1 VTAINVVETLP
12 GLLEANAA
20 RRPKA
25 IAIRVKRLGIWRE
38 VTWRTLAEFVRETAL
53 ALDGLG
59 VGTGDSV
66 AIFAANDPRWVA
78 ADLGV
83 QTVRATSVGLQ
94 PVQDA
99 DELVENLT
107 AAAPRVVVCGD
118 QQQLDSVLAVRE
130 RIPAPERLVVF
141 DMKGLH
147 TPEYQDEPIVSFE
160 DFRAAGRARHG
171 DLPSRYAELIGAVD
185 PEDASV
191 VSFTSG
197 TTGLPS
203 GVVLSQRGQVAI
215 GRLLASRVG
224 ATESDRGFS
233 LLPLG
238 HATARAFDVVL
249 PLVAGSSINFAE
261 SAETIE
267 SDLTEISPTLFFAT
281 PRVYERIRATVEIR
295 GGRAAPL
302 KRRAFR
308 VGMDRLSTAFEARRR
323 GARATFARS
332 VGHALIGRFVLDK
345 AGLTD
350 VRYAAVGGA
359 AVAPDLLDW
368 FWKLGVPVYE
378 HYGQVETGGVAFA
391 QRGIQDH
398 GTAGTP
404 LGSEIEWQV
413 APDGELF
420 LRTPGLLV
428 GRLGAGRDAALADGW
443 YATGDL
449 VEVDGEGRLIPRDR
463 RSQML
468 ATASG
473 ETISAAEVST
483 VIERSPYVSAAVVVA
498 EGRPFP
504 TALIELQ
511 QDAIGD
517 WAKHRD
523 KPVTTY
529 AALAADEDVYELLA
543 GEVAAANADLPESCR
558 LQAFAITSR
567 SLDDDLTATGKI
579 RRTAVLERYAGLVDV
594 LYPAPVASA
603 VT

>member
-1 VTAINVVETLP
+1 MTAIETLP

-25 IAIRVKRLGIWRE
+25 IAVRVKRLGIWRE
-38 VTWRTLAEFVRETAL
+38 VTWRALADFVRETAL

-59 VGTGDSV
+59 VGAGDSV
-66 AIFAANDPRWVA
+66 AIFAPNDPRWVV

-107 AAAPRVVVCGD
+107 AAAPRLIVCGD

-130 RIPAPERLVVF
+130 RVPAPERLIVF

-147 TPEYQDEPIVSFE
+147 TPEYQDEPIVAFE
-160 DFRAAGRARHG
+160 ELRAAGRARHG
-171 DLPSRYAELIGAVD
+171 DLPSRYLELLAAVD

-203 GVVLSQRGQVAI
+203 GVLLSQRGQVAI

-224 ATESDRGFS
+224 ATENDRGFS

-267 SDLTEISPTLFFAT
+267 SDLTEISPTVFFAT

-295 GGRAAPL
+295 GRRAAPL

-308 VGMDRLSTAFEARRR
+308 FGMDRLSTAMEARRR
-323 GARATFARS
+323 GGRARLSRA
-332 VGHALIGRFVLDK
+332 VGHALIGRWVLDK

-359 AVAPDLLDW
+359 AVASDLLDW
-368 FWKLGVPVYE
+368 FWKLDVPVYE

-404 LGSEIEWQV
+404 LGSEIDFRL
-413 APDGELF
+413 AADGELF
-420 LRTPGLLV
+420 LRTPGLLA
-428 GRLGAGRDAALADGW
+428 GRLGAGRDSGLAGGW

-468 ATASG
+468 TTATG
-473 ETISAAEVST
+473 ETISAAEVA
-483 VIERSPYVSAAVVVA
+483 IALERSPYVSAGVVVA
-498 EGRPFP
+498 DGRPFP
-504 TALIELQ
+504 AALIELQ
-511 QDAIGD
+511 QDAVGE
-517 WAKHRD
+517 WAKERD
-523 KPVTTY
+523 KAVTTY
-529 AALAADEDVYELLA
+529 AALASDEDVYALVAE
-543 GEVAAANADLPESCR
+543 EVAAANASLPEVCR
-558 LQAFAITSR
+558 VQAFAITSR

-579 RRTAVLERYAGLVDV
+579 RRTAVLERYAGLVDA
-594 LYPAPVASA
+594 LYPAPVVSA
-603 VT
+603 VS